1 MDRNQWLLEQYLSGA
16 ITPEHKAELEGRA
29 LEDNQLREEVDRQAA
44 LEKILANPENFAFR
58 TGFER
63 RVMARLQQPEQD
75 PWLELSNWLTSF
87 FPRVAIPSIALS
99 ALLMFNNSIT
109 ATGDVVT
116 IEAMFGLPDTSTTA
130 EIAMLGVA
138 E

>member
-1 MDRNQWLLEQYLSGA
+1 
-16 ITPEHKAELEGRA
+16 
-29 LEDNQLREEVDRQAA
+29 
-44 LEKILANPENFAFR
+44 
-58 TGFER
+58 
-63 RVMARLQQPEQD
+63 MARLQQPEQD

-99 ALLMFNNSIT
+99 ALLMFNNFIT
-109 ATGDVVT
+109 ATGDVAT

-130 EIAMLGVA
+130 EIAILGVA